1 MQRMTALCTLLA
13 LAACGGNTPTGSGG
27 ATESSMAAT
36 ADGMDFRPA
45 SGAITATRAGNAL
58 LFTGTQTSGNTTISV
73 TISLPSVTLPGTLTL
88 NPNQPSQF
96 GKLIISMGSA
106 ATTGAWSTVLSPGS
120 GTVTL
125 TTVAAQRVAGTF
137 QFTGQFDAS
146 TAATGQKSVTS
157 GSFDLR
163 F

>member
-1 MQRMTALCTLLA
+1 MQRMTALTTLLA
-13 LAACGGNTPTGSGG
+13 LAACGGGTPTGSGG

-36 ADGMDFRPA
+36 ADGMDFRA
-45 SGAITATRAGNAL
+45 SSAAITATRNGNSL
-58 LFTGTQTSGNTTISV
+58 VFTGTQTSGSTTISV
-73 TISLPSVTLPGTLTL
+73 TISLPNVTVPGTLTL
-88 NPNQPSQF
+88 TPTQPSQF
-96 GKLIISMGSA
+96 GKLIISMGSV
-106 ATTGAWSTVLSPGS
+106 ATTGAWSTLLSPGS

-137 QFTGQFDAS
+137 QFTGQFDPA